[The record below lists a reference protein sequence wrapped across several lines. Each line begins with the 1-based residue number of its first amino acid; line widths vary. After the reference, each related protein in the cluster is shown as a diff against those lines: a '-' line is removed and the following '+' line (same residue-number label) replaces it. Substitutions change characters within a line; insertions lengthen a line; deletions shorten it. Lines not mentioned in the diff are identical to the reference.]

1 MNGEKPY
8 EFVGFPSKRPDRK
21 SGVGQD
27 RIRRNLLSGRLE
39 LTMQTLTPVHVGSG
53 YTDFVK
59 AGAQEYLAALQASK
73 RVRDN
78 ETLRRRYLI
87 PGSSIKGAVRSIVE
101 AITASCVRIVQNK
114 YRRYLPSGYVG
125 CSQEDELCLAC
136 RLFGAQDYQGHVSFE
151 DAVAP
156 PGSLV
161 LIGTPLLWTPA
172 RSTHGLPPS
181 YLDTKGHA
189 EGRKFYPHAKPA
201 QGADPRTCIK
211 TGTQLPLRIHFIN
224 LSEAELGVL
233 LTALGLHPKYSFPI
247 KLGGGKPV
255 GLGSVKLT
263 LNALHLLQGE
273 QSIQQTGR
281 LGQATTLEG
290 ESLTGR
296 VEEYAKKASE
306 LLDSEA
312 LQKLANLLAEEGLN
326 NTAPA
331 DPY

>member
-8 EFVGFPSKRPDRK
+8 EFVGFPNKRPERK
-21 SGVGQD
+21 KGIGQD
-27 RIRRNLLSGRLE
+27 RIQRNLLSGTLE
-39 LTMQTLTPVHVGSG
+39 LTMATLTPVHVGSG

-59 AGAQEYLAALQASK
+59 AGDKEHLAALQVSK

-78 ETLRRRYLI
+78 QTLRRRYLI
-87 PGSSIKGAVRSIVE
+87 PGSSIKGAIRSLVE
-101 AITASCVRIVQNK
+101 AITPSCVRVVQGK
-114 YRRYLPSGYVG
+114 YRAYLPNGYG
-125 CSQEDELCLAC
+125 SCTQEDELCLAC

-161 LIGTPLLWTPA
+161 LLGTPLLWTPA
-172 RSTHGLPPS
+172 RGMRGLPPS
-181 YLDTKGHA
+181 YLESQGKA
-189 EGRKFYPHAKPA
+189 KGRKFYPHAKPA
-201 QGADPRTCIK
+201 QGTDARTCIK
-211 TGTQLPLRIHFIN
+211 TGAELPLRIHFIN

-233 LTALGLHPKYSFPI
+233 LTALGLHPQHPFPI

-263 LNALHLLQGE
+263 LNTLHLLQGA
-273 QSIQQTGR
+273 QAVQQTGR
-281 LGQATTLEG
+281 LGQATIFNG
-290 ESLTGR
+290 ASLQQQ
-296 VEEYAKKASE
+296 VEVYINRANE
-306 LLDSEA
+306 LLDSAA
-312 LQKLANLLAEEGLN
+312 LKELASVLAKEGLN

>member
-27 RIRRNLLSGRLE
+27 RIGRNLLSGRLE

-161 LIGTPLLWTPA
+161 SVETPLLWAPA
-172 RSTHGLPPS
+172 RS
-181 YLDTKGHA
+181 KQ
-189 EGRKFYPHAKPA
+189 GRKFYPHAKPA

-296 VEEYAKKASE
+296 VAEYAKKATE
-306 LLDSEA
+306 LLDSKA
-312 LQKLANLLAEEGLN
+312 LQELADVLAEEGLN

>member
-8 EFVGFPSKRPDRK
+8 ELIGFPSKRPDRK

-27 RIRRNLLSGRLE
+27 QIQRDLLSGTLE
-39 LTMQTLTPVHVGSG
+39 LTMEILSPVHVGSG

-59 AGAQEYLAALQASK
+59 AGNQEYLAALQASK

-78 ETLRRRYLI
+78 ATVRRRYLI

-101 AITASCVRIVQNK
+101 AITYSCVRVTK
-114 YRRYLPSGYVG
+114 YRSYLPNGYAG
-125 CSQEDELCLAC
+125 CSKVDSLCLAC
-136 RLFGAQDYQGHVSFE
+136 RLFGAQDYQGHVSIE

-172 RSTHGLPPS
+172 RGTRGLPPR
-181 YLDTKGHA
+181 YLDSKDHA
-189 EGRKFYPHAKPA
+189 KGRKFYPHAKLA

-211 TGTQLPLRIHFIN
+211 TGAQLPLRIHFIN
-224 LSEAELGVL
+224 LSEAEFGVL
-233 LTALGLHPKYSFPI
+233 LTALGLHPEYSFPI

-290 ESLTGR
+290 ESLMGR
-296 VEEYAKKASE
+296 VAEYAEKASK

-312 LQKLANLLAEEGLN
+312 LQELADILAEEGLK